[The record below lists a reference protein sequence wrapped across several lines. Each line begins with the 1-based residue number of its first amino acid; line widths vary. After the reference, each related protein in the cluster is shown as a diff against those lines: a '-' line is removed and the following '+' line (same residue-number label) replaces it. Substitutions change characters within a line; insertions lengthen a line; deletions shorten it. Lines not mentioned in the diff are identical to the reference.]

1 MDFTW
6 LVPLLALVTL
16 FAVLVFALVSK
27 RAVEERRHDPNVP
40 TSTLATD
47 GPQGGVALINPKAAR
62 VQESEAVRNRPDPVI
77 E

>member
-16 FAVLVFALVSK
+16 LAALIFALISK
-27 RAVEERRHDPNVP
+27 RAVKERMKDPTVP
-40 TSTLATD
+40 NSTLATD
-47 GPQGGVALINPKAAR
+47 GPQGGVALINP
-62 VQESEAVRNRPDPVI
+62 EAEQMQRNDAVKNRPAPVI